1 MIRRTALAAAVGLL
15 LLATAAAAEPGQ
27 DKLSNLQ
34 QKVTEA
40 TRQEGVLTSRIAA
53 MNRRIHSLA
62 SSVAAAESQLAR
74 LQVEVGV
81 HQQRLVKVKTAYE
94 QESRMVGMAQRQY
107 TIARRHLA
115 NRLVALYESDQPD
128 TVAVVLGSENISDAM
143 SRLEYLND
151 LSVRDQDLAAQ
162 AMKVR
167 DRWTTIRTRTHR
179 LLVRVEAETRAV
191 EISASRVIDTRDRLT
206 GTRDQL
212 QAQQARQK
220 KTLASVQESKEK
232 WLADIAALQASSADI
247 AARLRSSGSHSTAT
261 PSSAGLI
268 WPVQGVITSPFGM
281 RWGRMHEGIDIG
293 APTGTPIWAAAGGTV
308 FYAGW
313 EGGYGNL
320 TVIDHGNGLATA
332 YGHQSRIVVATGQ
345 TVTRGQVIGYVG
357 STGHSTGPHLHFEV
371 RVNGTPVD
379 PLGYLP

>member
-40 TRQEGVLTSRIAA
+40 TLQEGVLTSRIAA

-62 SSVAAAESQLAR
+62 SSVAAAESKLAR

-94 QESRMVGMAQRQY
+94 QESRMVRMAQRQY

-143 SRLEYLND
+143 NRLEYLND

>member
-40 TRQEGVLTSRIAA
+40 TLQEGVLTSRIAA

-62 SSVAAAESQLAR
+62 SSVAAAESKLAR

-94 QESRMVGMAQRQY
+94 QESRMVRMAERQY

-143 SRLEYLND
+143 NRLEYLND